1 MGMVIAADHF
11 AVSDL
16 AQFEGRNGRHELL
29 DGALVV
35 TPLGSSQHQAICL
48 ALGAT
53 LRSYVIPEGLG
64 AVFAPGRV
72 IVDDRTALEPDVLV
86 VPGPA
91 GTASAPWES
100 HPAPLLAVEVLSPST
115 RSFDHLQKRTAY
127 MRRGAAEYWIV
138 DPERR
143 AVLQVRPG
151 LADERCTTD
160 LTWRPRADS
169 EPLVLSVPELFAG
182 L

>member
-11 AVSDL
+11 TVPDL

-35 TPLGSSQHQAICL
+35 TPLGSSRHQAICL
-48 ALGAT
+48 ALGAA
-53 LRSYVIPEGLG
+53 LRAYVMREGLG
-64 AVFAPGRV
+64 AVFSPGRV

-127 MRRGAAEYWIV
+127 LRRGAAEYWIV
-138 DPERR
+138 DTEQR

-151 LADERCTTD
+151 RADERCTTD
-160 LTWRPRADS
+160 LTWRPRAES
-169 EPLVLSVPELFAG
+169 APLVLSVAELFAG